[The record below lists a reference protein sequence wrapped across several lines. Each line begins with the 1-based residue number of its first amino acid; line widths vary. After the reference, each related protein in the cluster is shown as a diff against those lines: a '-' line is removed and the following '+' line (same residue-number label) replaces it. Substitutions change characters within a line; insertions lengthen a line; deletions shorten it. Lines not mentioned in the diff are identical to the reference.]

1 MITFLFITKNASKNW
16 NITFAEINEVLTDDD
31 DAKNAVTFNT
41 FLLTLSAH

>member
-1 MITFLFITKNASKNW
+1 MVTFLFIAKNASKNW
-16 NITFAEINEVLTDDD
+16 NITFPEINEVLTDD